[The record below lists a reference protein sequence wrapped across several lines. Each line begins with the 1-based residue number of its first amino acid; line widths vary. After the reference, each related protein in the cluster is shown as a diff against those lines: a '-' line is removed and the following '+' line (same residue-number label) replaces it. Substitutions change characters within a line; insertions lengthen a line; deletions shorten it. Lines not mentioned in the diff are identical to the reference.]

1 LLGHFLLAC
10 LAIAQEPLAV
20 GHGAGR
26 FHDGDEGGWR
36 FGRELLRQGLRQ
48 LVKARP
54 DDPFEF
60 LANYIRDANPNKK
73 A

>member
-1 LLGHFLLAC
+1 
-10 LAIAQEPLAV
+10 
-20 GHGAGR
+20 
-26 FHDGDEGGWR
+26 
-36 FGRELLRQGLRQ
+36 LRAQGLRQ

-54 DDPFEF
+54 DDPFEY